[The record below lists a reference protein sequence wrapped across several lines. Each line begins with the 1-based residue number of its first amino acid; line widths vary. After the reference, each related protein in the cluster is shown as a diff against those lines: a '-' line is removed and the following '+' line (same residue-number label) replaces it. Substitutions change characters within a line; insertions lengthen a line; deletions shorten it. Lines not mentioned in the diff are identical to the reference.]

1 MDDSCFGHGIEAIA
15 CLILA
20 EDSFM
25 AGALR
30 AFKHKNIGM
39 LKAHTIVEKYRKAMM
54 SLSHLLSQ
62 KESSVFWSQRRQI
75 CL

>member
-1 MDDSCFGHGIEAIA
+1 MDNSFFGHGIEAAA

-25 AGALR
+25 AAALR

-39 LKAHTIVEKYRKAMM
+39 LKAHTIVEKYRKVIM
-54 SLSHLLSQ
+54 SKRIKKSHLL
-62 KESSVFWSQRRQI
+62 
-75 CL
+75 L